1 MKIAEHHA
9 SRPSRPAPLSRR
21 PTRLHRLAGEREQL
35 TVLCP
40 TETARRAR
48 TYEACLADLAATT
61 ESDADLVGMIV
72 TGPRNQVTKL
82 TKRLPL
88 PD

>member
-1 MKIAEHHA
+1 M
-9 SRPSRPAPLSRR
+9 
-21 PTRLHRLAGEREQL
+21 
-35 TVLCP
+35 LCP